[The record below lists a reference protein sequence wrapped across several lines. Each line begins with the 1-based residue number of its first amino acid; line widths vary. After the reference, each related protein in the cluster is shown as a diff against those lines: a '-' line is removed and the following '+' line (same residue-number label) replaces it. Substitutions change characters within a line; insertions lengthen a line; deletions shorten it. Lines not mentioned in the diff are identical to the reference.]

1 MEISGEGFRG
11 LVILSVFLALSA
23 ASAANAP
30 SSVGTDIVKIISVNY
45 LGADQWV
52 EIANEGTGSID
63 LTGWTL
69 MNMENQ
75 TYSFPANY
83 TLKASSTFRVHTGYG
98 DNTSSDLWSST
109 LLWREMGDTAT
120 LKDAAGKIISEY
132 EYPIAVSAPGS
143 VAVIKPLSLPNMS
156 SIGGTSMPFLPDYR
170 PSYGAESGSLKC
182 SSPVNLTGHTFICHG
197 GPLNWAWTSGLE

>member
-1 MEISGEGFRG
+1 MKISGEGLRG
-11 LVILSVFLALSA
+11 MVILSVFLALYA
-23 ASAANAP
+23 ASAANAT
-30 SSVGTDIVKIISVNY
+30 SSVGTDIAKIISVNH

-63 LTGWTL
+63 LTDWTL
-69 MNMENQ
+69 MNMENH
-75 TYSFPANY
+75 TYSFPANF
-83 TLKASSTFRVHTGYG
+83 TLKACSTVKVHSGYG

-109 LLWREMGDTAT
+109 LLWREMGDTAI

-132 EYPIAVSAPGS
+132 KYPIAVSAPGN
-143 VAVIKPLSLPNMS
+143 VAEISPLSLQNVS
-156 SIGGTSMPFLPDYR
+156 SISGTSMPFLPDYR
-170 PSYGAESGSLKC
+170 PAYGAESGSLKS